1 MEIYLVRHGIAQQLG
16 QKNQFTDEKR
26 ALTSQGRDRMREI
39 ARGLK
44 RLGVVPDLIMT
55 SPLARAVETAG
66 IVAEG
71 LGLEAK
77 QVRTTES
84 LAPGGSFDRLFE
96 EIKRQKRTESVVL
109 VGHEP
114 DLSSLLS
121 RIVSANGNLSIP
133 LKKGGVCC
141 ISLAETVPAFK
152 GSLIWLLT
160 PKQLML
166 LAG

>member
-1 MEIYLVRHGIAQQLG
+1 MEIYLVRHAIAQQLG

-26 ALTSQGRDRMREI
+26 ALTSQGRDRMRET

-44 RLGVVPDLIMT
+44 RLGIVPDLIMT
-55 SPLARAVETAG
+55 SPLVRAVETAA
-66 IVAEG
+66 IVADV
-71 LGLEAK
+71 LALDPK
-77 QVRTTES
+77 QIRTSEN
-84 LAPGGSFDRLFE
+84 LAPGGSFDRLFA
-96 EIKRQKRTESVVL
+96 EIKKQKRMESVVL

-121 RIVSANGNLSIP
+121 LIVSADGNLSIP

-141 ISLAETVPAFK
+141 ISLTETVPAFR

-160 PKQLML
+160 PKQLRL
-166 LAG
+166 LGG